1 MPQAQANG
9 LQIEYESFGRE
20 GDPALVLIHGLGCQ
34 LIYWPVDF
42 CEALAAEGFRVIR
55 FDNRDIGL
63 SSKLDHLG
71 IPPVVRLALRSG
83 IGRPGQAP
91 YGLEDM
97 ADDTFGLMDALGVD
111 DAHVVGISMGG
122 MVAQYLAH
130 RHPRRVRSLTL
141 LSSSPAFGLDG
152 TKPDDWR
159 AARLAPLDQG
169 LEPADFA
176 ERVLRAIAG
185 PGISDEAMDGQV
197 AAMRRI
203 TADGLRRSID
213 CLVTHDTRPILAEI
227 PAPTLCL
234 VGALDEETPVA
245 YSRHL
250 ASHLPH
256 GTLEVVPGAGHLLNV
271 EAPDAVNQL
280 IRHHLETV
288 EASE

>member
-1 MPQAQANG
+1 MSSEPRDVDAVPVAW
-9 LQIEYESFGRE
+9 RE
-20 GDPALVLIHGLGCQ
+20 AGPADAPGGQPAAVVVLLHGLGGSRISWEPQ
-34 LIYWPVDF
+34 LAGPA
-42 CEALAAEGFRVIR
+42 ALADRWRVAAW
-55 FDNRDIGL
+55 DLPGYGA
-63 SSKLDHLG
+63 SPALDQRPLTF
-71 IPPVVRLALRSG
+71 PDLAGAAAGWL
-83 IGRPGQAP
+83 
-91 YGLEDM
+91 
-97 ADDTFGLMDALGVD
+97 DALGTNS
-111 DAHVVGISMGG
+111 AHVVGISMGG
-122 MVAQYLAH
+122 MIAQYLAH
-130 RHPRRVRSLTL
+130 RHPDRVRSLTL

-213 CLVTHDTRPILAEI
+213 CLVTHDTRPILREI
-227 PAPTLCL
+227 LAPALCL

-256 GTLEVVPGAGHLLNV
+256 GTLEVVPDAGHLLNV